1 MAEQGGR
8 GVMLTR
14 VGVAGTIG
22 WMVVLDC
29 AKEFQ
34 GPICGRGSNTNGWS
48 HIKTWLVAKYT
59 GIVVVF
65 IKRKHAKIS
74 QLSILP

>member
-1 MAEQGGR
+1 
-8 GVMLTR
+8 MLNR
-14 VGVAGTIG
+14 VCVAGTIG

-29 AKEFQ
+29 AKEVHS
-34 GPICGRGSNTNGWS
+34 PICGRGSNTNRWS
-48 HIKTWLVAKYT
+48 HINKTWAVAKYT

-65 IKRKHAKIS
+65 IKRKHAENR